1 LSASALAAKGFCRNA
16 APATRRIGRCSFVHT
31 WFTVVRVTWN
41 WETSLEQE
49 LAPRR
54 LGHDL
59 INQLS
64 IILGFSEFLL
74 SALPESDS
82 RRADV
87 QEIEKAARTAMSLV
101 SQNLL
106 APK

>member
-1 LSASALAAKGFCRNA
+1 M
-16 APATRRIGRCSFVHT
+16 HT

-49 LAPRR
+49 LASRR

-106 APK
+106 DPK